1 MRQTAPWSH
10 ASAVQTADRICGTAS
25 VKLAASSSALAA
37 MCSAV
42 SRCRAALISRG
53 PCASGSI
60 ETRDDYSQT
69 MVVICESCGKK
80 NRVGAANLAK
90 QVNCGACKSPVTPI
104 ARPIDA
110 DIETFEDVAQ
120 HSPLPALVDFWA
132 DWCGPCKMAAPF
144 VARV

>member
-1 MRQTAPWSH
+1 
-10 ASAVQTADRICGTAS
+10 
-25 VKLAASSSALAA
+25 
-37 MCSAV
+37 
-42 SRCRAALISRG
+42 
-53 PCASGSI
+53 
-60 ETRDDYSQT
+60 

-132 DWCGPCKMAAPF
+132 DWCGPCKMAAPY
-144 VARV
+144 VARVAAEMKGRAVVLKVDTERYPEIAARHRVQSIPNFVVLRNGQVVLQQAGVVSAEEMMRWLQ

>member
-1 MRQTAPWSH
+1 
-10 ASAVQTADRICGTAS
+10 
-25 VKLAASSSALAA
+25 
-37 MCSAV
+37 
-42 SRCRAALISRG
+42 
-53 PCASGSI
+53 
-60 ETRDDYSQT
+60 

-80 NRVGAANLAK
+80 NRVSAANLAK

-104 ARPIDA
+104 AHPIDA

-144 VARV
+144 VARVASEMKGRAIVLKVDTEQYPEVAARHQVQSIPNFVVLRNGQVVRQQAGVVSAEEMMRWLE